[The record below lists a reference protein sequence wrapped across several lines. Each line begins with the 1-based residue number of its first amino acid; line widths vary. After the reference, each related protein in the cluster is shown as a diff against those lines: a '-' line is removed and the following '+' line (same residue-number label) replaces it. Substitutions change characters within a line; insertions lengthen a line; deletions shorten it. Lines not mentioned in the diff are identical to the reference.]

1 MDSKWQLR
9 IVEQM
14 HAGAIEI
21 FIFREVAG
29 ARIEYISNLSGIGGL
44 EVTMADQGAVMK
56 PCMILEWGNQQFL
69 QAITDGLFNFGIKP
83 TQQPVLQNELI
94 ATKYHLSDVRE
105 MVAIVAGIKE
115 GKHFGENKPEEDRSG
130 ATCRPGG

>member
-9 IVEQM
+9 VSDQM
-14 HAGAIEI
+14 QVGAIEI

-29 ARIEYISNLSGIGGL
+29 GRIEYVSSLSGAGGM
-44 EVTMADQGAVMK
+44 EVTMVERGTRLK
-56 PCMILEWGNQQFL
+56 PCIILDWHSQQML
-69 QAITDGLFNFGIKP
+69 QAISDGLFNFGIRP
-83 TQQPVLQNELI
+83 TQEPVLQNELT

-115 GKHFGENKPEEDRSG
+115 GKHFGENKPDEDRSG
-130 ATCRPGG
+130 VAQ